1 MGFFKRFLIN
11 YEIASRQKV
20 LVELRNMNANQLEA
34 VGISTERLKLGVAGW
49 PWTADSKN
57 NNNRRINEKQTM
69 SALIGTQA
77 VNNADHAVD
86 GRVFTSPGD
95 FDRAA

>member
-20 LVELRNMNANQLEA
+20 LVELRNMNAHQLEA
-34 VGISTERLKLGVAGW
+34 VGISTELLKLGVAGW
-49 PWTADSKN
+49 PWTANGPTSHQKID
-57 NNNRRINEKQTM
+57 ETQTM
-69 SALIGTQA
+69 SSLVGKEA
-77 VNNADHAVD
+77 VNNVDYSADSNV
-86 GRVFTSPGD
+86 VTSNRD